1 MKYRERD
8 KRGPPPIKLFKM
20 GTDFVHPYI
29 PNSVPRIKKKMLDE
43 IGASSAEELYAEM
56 IPDRLLLKRPM
67 NLPEALPGE
76 LDLKRH
82 VEGLLS
88 RDKTANDYIS
98 FLGAGCWQHY
108 VPKVC
113 EIIQS
118 RSEFLTAYAGGSHS
132 DLGRYQAN
140 FEFQSLIC
148 ELLDMEVSGTPTYDW
163 GAAAG
168 NSVRM
173 ASRITER
180 REILVPKNVSPSR
193 LQILE
198 NFCASVNPGNAIR
211 ITMIEMDP
219 ENGRVDIEDLSDKMN
234 DKVACVYFENPNY
247 LGIIEAEAQEIS
259 DIAHDMDAESVV
271 GVDSISLG
279 VLASPTSYGADI
291 ACGEAQPLGIRMF
304 AGGGSCGFIA
314 TRDELSYVAEFPMR
328 LVSLATTAVEGEYG
342 FGQALYGRT
351 SYMARENAKDWVGT
365 TTALWGITAAVYMSL
380 LGPKGIKEL
389 GETIIQKSNY
399 TANLLEEIE
408 GVEVPYRGFFK
419 EFPVKFSKPVKDIND
434 SLLGHGIFGGKNIT
448 MEYPEM
454 GDAALYCVTEMHSLD
469 MIEKLDA
476 VLREVL
482 A

>member
-1 MKYRERD
+1 
-8 KRGPPPIKLFKM
+8 M
-20 GTDFVHPYI
+20 GDDFVHPYI
-29 PNSVPRIKKKMLDE
+29 PNSVPGIKKEMLEE
-43 IGASSAEELYAEM
+43 IGASNADELYAEM
-56 IPDRLLLKRPM
+56 IPERLLLKRSM
-67 NLPEALPGE
+67 DLPEALPGE
-76 LDLKRH
+76 LDLRRH
-82 VEGLLS
+82 VEGLFS
-88 RDKTANDYIS
+88 GDKTANNYIS

-113 EIIQS
+113 EVIQS

-132 DLGRYQAN
+132 DLGRFQAN

-180 REILVPKNVSPSR
+180 KEILVPRNVSPAR

-198 NFCASVNPGNAIR
+198 NFCGSVNRENAIT
-211 ITMIEMDP
+211 IKMVEMDR
-219 ENGRVDIEDLSDKMN
+219 ETGRVDIEDLKTKIN
-234 DKVACVYFENPNY
+234 DEVACVYFENPNY
-247 LGIIEAEAQEIS
+247 LGIIEADAREIS
-259 DIAHDMDAESVV
+259 EIAHDVDAESVV
-271 GVDSISLG
+271 GVDAISLG
-279 VLASPTSYGADI
+279 VLASPASYGADI
-291 ACGEAQPLGIRMF
+291 ACGEAQPLGIKMS

-328 LVSLATTAVEGEYG
+328 LVSLATTSVEGEYG
-342 FGQALYGRT
+342 FGQALYART
-351 SYMARENAKDWVGT
+351 SYMSRETAKDWVGT

-380 LGPKGIKEL
+380 LGPKGMREV

-399 TANLLEEIE
+399 TASLLDEID

-419 EFPVKFSKPVKDIND
+419 EFPVKFSKPVKEINEA
-434 SLLGHGIFGGKNIT
+434 LLAHGIFGGKDIT
-448 MEYPEM
+448 EEYPEL
-454 GDAALYCVTEMHSLD
+454 GESSLYCVTEMHSLG
-469 MIEKLDA
+469 MIEKLDTA
-476 VLREVL
+476 LREAL

>member
-1 MKYRERD
+1 M
-8 KRGPPPIKLFKM
+8 KLFKM
-20 GTDFVHPYI
+20 GEDFVHPYI
-29 PNSVPRIKKKMLDE
+29 PNSVPSIKKKMLEE
-43 IGASSAEELYAEM
+43 IEASSANELYAEM
-56 IPDRLLLKRPM
+56 IPERLLMKRPM
-67 NLPEALPGE
+67 KLPNALPGE
-76 LDLKRH
+76 LALRRH
-82 VEGLLS
+82 VEGLFS
-88 RDKTANDYIS
+88 GDKTTNDYIS

-132 DLGRYQAN
+132 DLGRFQAV

-148 ELLDMEVSGTPTYDW
+148 ELLDMEVSGIPTYDW

-180 REILVPKNVSPSR
+180 KEILVPRNVSPAR

-198 NFCASVNPGNAIR
+198 NFCGSVNPGNAIR
-211 ITMIEMDP
+211 ITKVEMDQ
-219 ENGRVDIEDLSDKMN
+219 ETGRVDIEDLKSKMSN
-234 DKVACVYFENPNY
+234 EIACVYFENPNY
-247 LGIIEAEAQEIS
+247 LGIIEADAKEIS
-259 DIAHDMDAESVV
+259 DIAHSVDAESVV
-271 GVDSISLG
+271 GVDAISLG
-279 VLASPTSYGADI
+279 VLASPASFGADI
-291 ACGEAQPLGIRMF
+291 ACGEAQPLGIKMS

-328 LVSLATTAVEGEYG
+328 LVSLATTSVEGEYG
-342 FGQALYGRT
+342 FGQALYERT

-380 LGPKGIKEL
+380 LGPKGMEEL

-399 TANLLEEIE
+399 TASLLEEID
-408 GVEVPYRGFFK
+408 GIDVPYGGFFK
-419 EFPVKFSKPVKDIND
+419 EFPVKFSKQVKDINE
-434 SLLGHGIFGGKNIT
+434 SLLGHGIFGGKDISE
-448 MEYPEM
+448 EYPDL

-476 VLREVL
+476 SLREVL

>member
-1 MKYRERD
+1 M
-8 KRGPPPIKLFKM
+8 KLFKM
-20 GTDFVHPYI
+20 GEDFVHPYI
-29 PNSVPRIKKKMLDE
+29 PNSVPSIKKKMLEE
-43 IGASSAEELYAEM
+43 IGAASADELYAEM
-56 IPDRLLLKRPM
+56 IPDRLLMKRPM
-67 NLPEALPGE
+67 ELPKALPGE
-76 LDLKRH
+76 LDLRRH
-82 VEGLLS
+82 VEGLFS
-88 RDKTANDYIS
+88 GDKTANDYIS

-113 EIIQS
+113 EIIQN

-132 DLGRYQAN
+132 DLGRFQAN

-180 REILVPKNVSPSR
+180 KEILIPRNVSPAR

-198 NFCASVNPGNAIR
+198 NFCGSVNPDNAIK

-219 ENGRVDIEDLSDKMN
+219 ETGRVDIENLKDKMS
-234 DKVACVYFENPNY
+234 DKVACIYFENPNY
-247 LGIIEAEAQEIS
+247 LGIIEADAKEIS
-259 DIAHDMDAESVV
+259 EIAHDLDAESVV
-271 GVDSISLG
+271 GVDAISLG
-279 VLASPTSYGADI
+279 VLASPSSYGVDI
-291 ACGEAQPLGIRMF
+291 ACGEAQPLGIKMS

-328 LVSLATTAVEGEYG
+328 LVSMATTSVEGEYG
-342 FGQALYGRT
+342 FGQALYERT

-380 LGPKGIKEL
+380 LGPKGMKEL

-399 TANLLEEIE
+399 TASLLEEID
-408 GVEVPYRGFFK
+408 GIEVPYSGFFK
-419 EFPVKFSKPVKDIND
+419 EFPVKFSKPVKEINE
-434 SLLGHGIFGGKNIT
+434 SLLGHGIFGGKDIT
-448 MEYPEM
+448 EEYPELS
-454 GDAALYCVTEMHSLD
+454 DAALYCVTELHSLG
-469 MIEKLDA
+469 MIEKLETA
-476 VLREVL
+476 LREVL

>member
-1 MKYRERD
+1 MERD
-8 KRGPPPIKLFKM
+8 KRGPSLIKLFKM

-29 PNSVPRIKKKMLDE
+29 PNSVPSIKKKMLEE
-43 IGASSAEELYAEM
+43 IGVSSAEELYAEM

-67 NLPEALPGE
+67 DLPDALPSE
-76 LDLKRH
+76 LDLRRH
-82 VEGLLS
+82 VEGILS
-88 RDKTANDYIS
+88 KNKTANDYIS

-132 DLGRYQAN
+132 DLGRFQAN

-148 ELLDMEVSGTPTYDW
+148 ELLNMEVSGTPTYDW

-180 REILVPKNVSPSR
+180 KKILVPRNVSPAR

-198 NFCASVNPGNAIR
+198 NFCGSVNPGNAVS
-211 ITMIEMDP
+211 ITMVEMDP
-219 ENGRVDIEDLSDKMN
+219 ETGRVDIEDLKAKMSHE
-234 DKVACVYFENPNY
+234 VACVYFENPNY
-247 LGIIEAEAQEIS
+247 LGIIEADAKEIS
-259 DIAHDMDAESVV
+259 DIAHDVDAESVV
-271 GVDSISLG
+271 GVDAISLG
-279 VLASPTSYGADI
+279 VLAPPASYGADI

-314 TRDELSYVAEFPMR
+314 TRDELSYVGEFPMR

-380 LGPKGIKEL
+380 LGPQGMKEL

-399 TANLLEEIE
+399 TASLVEQID

-419 EFPVKFSKPVKDIND
+419 EFPVKFSKPVKDINE
-434 SLLGHGIFGGKNIT
+434 SLLGHGIFGGKDIT

-469 MIEKLDA
+469 MIERLDA
-476 VLREVL
+476 ALRE
-482 A
+482 AMA